1 MNVYTIA
8 PLIAAIVYIPLL
20 VTAATSRPWQKRY
33 TLFVIYIGAAV
44 LWSITDIF
52 LRSDFFPEHKY
63 LLLQLIIITFAL
75 VAVQLHL
82 VVSSFFPKEKGR
94 WLPFAYGSL
103 AFIIVMV
110 ALGYVPES
118 IQGANEITYLNYGKG
133 ILFVAVPLLILV
145 ARNLYVFF
153 RMLKH
158 IDNPVLYNQIV
169 TLIITV
175 GILTLFACAA
185 LLPVAQSF
193 PITHYGYLIASLVLS
208 YAVFRYQLMDIKLV
222 IRRGTAWLIL
232 GAFGVSMYSLLLIF
246 LHTLFDFQLDTV
258 AVISATILAVAVAIL
273 IYLIRGRLFKMMSR
287 VFHGSS
293 YNYHL
298 QLDEFTGKIH
308 NIFSLKEQGGEL
320 VSLVVKA
327 LNVSQ
332 VCLLFPDYDTGDYT
346 AKFSEPKN
354 DKNQLTDFKLRSSN
368 PIVIYLEKEK
378 KFLTRDSLTVLPFFS
393 SLWPQEKEE
402 IVSNNISMFVPL
414 ISRDRLIAILV
425 LGERL
430 SGRFSLEDI
439 NVLESVTASVAVSM
453 EKEYLR
459 EQVREREEELSVINN
474 SSVILSSSLDIQEI
488 FGSFIEELKKVV
500 DVGWATIVLIE
511 ENEFVCVALSSPET
525 SAYQIG
531 ERIPMEG
538 TGTAWVVAQKKPFI
552 ETDLAEERYFTTS
565 EFFYEHG
572 LRSTA
577 YMPLIAKGK
586 IIGSFIIASKT
597 PNAFSRRH
605 IKLLEQLASQIATP
619 LENTQLY
626 AMAKRKAGV
635 DELTGL
641 YNRRSLEEV
650 IDSEISRHSRYGGT
664 FALAILDLDS
674 FKLYNDTYGHL
685 AGDNLLQVVGRNIKG
700 AVRNADYAFRY
711 GGDEFAVLLP
721 QTSIDAA
728 LSVLER
734 VREKIVDG
742 VDTQKITITTSIG
755 LACWPDDGISHTDII
770 ASADVSLYRAKR
782 NGGNQTIC
790 ASGPLAGLIPS
801 DSASANDIDIAHKLS
816 QLVHAFA
823 EMVDSRSYYTNNHSK
838 KVADYS
844 LALAKVLQLDKEETL
859 RIETCALI
867 HDIGKISIDG
877 EILNK
882 STELTEEEWQI
893 LRKHAK
899 LGAEIIRR
907 IPQLS
912 DCVEPVLHHHEK
924 YDGTGY
930 PDGLEGEKIPLISR
944 ILAIANEFA
953 VITSDRSYS
962 ESKTHEKALEEIKQR
977 SGKDFDPHLVE
988 RFVSIFELH
997 SNDNKKRQGGKAVR
1011 SLRNNPGL
1019 HHKS

>member
-8 PLIAAIVYIPLL
+8 PLIAAIVYIPLFL
-20 VTAATSRPWQKRY
+20 TAAKSRPWQKRY
-33 TLFVIYIGAAV
+33 TFFLIYIGAAV
-44 LWSITDIF
+44 LWSVTDIF
-52 LRSDFFPEHKY
+52 LRSNYFPEHKY
-63 LLLQLIIITFAL
+63 LLLQLIIVTFSL
-75 VAVQLHL
+75 MAVQLHL

-103 AFIIVMV
+103 VFIIVMA

-118 IQGANEITYLNYGKG
+118 VQGANEITYLNYGKG
-133 ILFVAVPLLILV
+133 VLFVAVPMLV
-145 ARNLYVFF
+145 LVGRNLYVFF

-175 GILTLFACAA
+175 GILTLFTCAT
-185 LLPVAQSF
+185 LLPIAQSF
-193 PITHYGYLIASLVLS
+193 PITHYGNLIASLVLS

-222 IRRGTAWLIL
+222 IRRGTAWFIL
-232 GAFGVSMYSLLLIF
+232 GAFGISIYSLSLTTLYKIF
-246 LHTLFDFQLDTV
+246 NFQLDTI
-258 AVISATILAVAVAIL
+258 AVISATLLAVAVSIL
-273 IYLIRGRLFKMMSR
+273 VYLIRGSLFKMMSR
-287 VFHGSS
+287 VFHGPS

-298 QLDEFTGKIH
+298 KLDEFTGKIH

-320 VSLVVKA
+320 VSLLIKA
-327 LNVSQ
+327 LNIKQ
-332 VCLLFPDYDTGDYT
+332 VGLLFPDFDTGDYT
-346 AKFSEPKN
+346 VNFSEPEN
-354 DKNQLTDFKLRSSN
+354 DKNRLADFKLRSSN

-378 KFLTRDSLTVLPFFS
+378 KFLTRDSLAVLPFFS
-393 SLWPQEKEE
+393 SLWPQEREE
-402 IVSNNISMFVPL
+402 IESNNISMFVPL
-414 ISRDRLIAILV
+414 ISRERLIAILV
-425 LGERL
+425 LGEKL
-430 SGRFSLEDI
+430 SGRFTLEDI
-439 NVLESVTASVAVSM
+439 HSLEKVTASVAVSM

-474 SSVILSSSLDIQEI
+474 SSAILSSSLDIQEI

-500 DVGWATIVLIE
+500 DVSWATIVLIE
-511 ENEFVCVALSSPET
+511 ENEFVCVALSSPEN

-531 ERIPMEG
+531 DRIPMEG

-552 ETDLAEERYFTTS
+552 ETDLAEEKYFTTS
-565 EFFYEHG
+565 EFFCEHG

-577 YMPLIAKGK
+577 YLPLIAKGR
-586 IIGSFIIASKT
+586 IIGSFILASKI

-605 IKLLEQLASQIATP
+605 MKLLEQLASQIATP

-674 FKLYNDTYGHL
+674 FKIYNDTYGHL
-685 AGDNLLQVVGRNIKG
+685 AGDSLLQIVGRNIKG

-728 LSVLER
+728 LGVLER
-734 VREKIVDG
+734 VREKITDG

-782 NGGNQTIC
+782 QGGNQTIC
-790 ASGPLAGLIPS
+790 ASGPLAGLMPS
-801 DSASANDIDIAHKLS
+801 DSTSTNDSNMNQKLS
-816 QLVHAFA
+816 YFVHAFA
-823 EMVDSRSYYTNNHSK
+823 EMVDSRSYYTSKHSK

-844 LALAKVLQLDKEETL
+844 LALAKVHQLDKEEIL
-859 RIETCALI
+859 KIETCALI
-867 HDIGKISIDG
+867 HDIGKLGVDS

-893 LRKHAK
+893 LRTHAK
-899 LGAEIIRR
+899 LGAEIIGR

-912 DCVEPVLHHHEK
+912 HCADPILHHHEK

-930 PDGLEGEKIPLISR
+930 PDGLKGEDIPLISR

-953 VITSDRSYS
+953 VMTSDKSYS
-962 ESKTHEKALEEIKQR
+962 ESKTNEKALEELKQR
-977 SGKDFDPHLVE
+977 SGKDFDPYLVE
-988 RFVSIFELH
+988 QFVSIFKLR
-997 SNDNKKRQGGKAVR
+997 SNESKERHGGKAVR
-1011 SLRNNPGL
+1011 SLRYKSGL
-1019 HHKS
+1019 REES